1 MKKTFMGL
9 IIAMLVLALAAC
21 GGKKTSDNAGESK
34 GTDYPT
40 KQIELIVPY
49 AAGGG
54 TDSVARAFADAAK
67 NHLPQPIGVV
77 NKVGGGGAVG
87 MTEGSSA
94 KPDGYKVTL
103 VTVEM
108 VTLNKLGLAAFTP
121 NDFTPVARLNADSAA
136 ITVSAD
142 APWNTVEEFIEYAK
156 QNPGK
161 IRIGNSGSGAIWHL
175 AATSLEEKTGAKF
188 NHIPFEG
195 AAPAV
200 TALLG
205 GHIEA
210 VTVSPGEV
218 AAQVEAGKLKILGVM
233 SAERMEKYK
242 DVPTLKEIGIDLEI
256 GTWRGLAVPKGTPQ
270 DVVDVL
276 KEAAKNVTEEQAF
289 KDVLD
294 KMNLGLSY
302 ADDEEFKKQIENE
315 DESFKVLIDK
325 LGLKK

>member
-1 MKKTFMGL
+1 MRKTFMGL

-21 GGKKTSDNAGESK
+21 GGKKSSENASEVK
-34 GTDYPT
+34 GSDYPT

-67 NHLPQPIGVV
+67 NHLSQPMGVV

-108 VTLNKLGLAAFTP
+108 VTLHNLGLAAFTP
-121 NDFTPVARLNADSAA
+121 NDFTPVARLNADPAA

-142 APWNTVEEFIEYAK
+142 APWNTVDEFIEYAK

-175 AATSLEEKTGAKF
+175 AALSLEEKTGAKF

-218 AAQVEAGKLKILGVM
+218 ASQVENGKLKILGVM
-233 SAERMEKYK
+233 SADRLEKYQ
-242 DVPTLKEIGIDLEI
+242 DVPTLKENGIDLEI
-256 GTWRGLAVPKGTPQ
+256 GTWRGLAVPKDTPQ

-276 KEAAKNVTEEQAF
+276 KETAQKVTEEQSF
-289 KDVLD
+289 QDVLSN
-294 KMNLGLSY
+294 MNLGLSY
-302 ADDEEFKKQIENE
+302 ADNEEFQNQINKE
-315 DESFKVLIDK
+315 DESFKAIIDK